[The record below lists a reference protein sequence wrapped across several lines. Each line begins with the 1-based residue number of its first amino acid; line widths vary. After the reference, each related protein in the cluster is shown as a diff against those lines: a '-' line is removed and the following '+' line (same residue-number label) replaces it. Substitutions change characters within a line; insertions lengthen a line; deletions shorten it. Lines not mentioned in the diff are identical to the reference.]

1 MLLQKLFDPL
11 RVILGHFL
19 DPNSVQTI
27 TELHSSPKY
36 GNVEM
41 IVIYEVTVIHW
52 SLTEWGTKVQYIEL
66 KIQSWESEEAVYL
79 PCLYGSYSPALLYTS
94 WADTR
99 AWSGSTVKSMIL
111 VLTWYYT

>member
-1 MLLQKLFDPL
+1 MLLQKLFDPV

-41 IVIYEVTVIHW
+41 IVIYEVTVIH
-52 SLTEWGTKVQYIEL
+52 
-66 KIQSWESEEAVYL
+66 
-79 PCLYGSYSPALLYTS
+79 
-94 WADTR
+94 
-99 AWSGSTVKSMIL
+99 
-111 VLTWYYT
+111 